1 MIRCIEVSFWVLA
14 FHLSSVTVLMQ
25 QNPQAFLGVLV
36 TKTLECVFQGLHSV
50 PSPSSFVWLP
60 FAPSARG
67 IYVDQRHS
75 DLLRGYKEVGRQAV
89 VPSALKSRGMSKA
102 WTFSGPSQITVTLA
116 ELNRLENVNILKAPA
131 LNGTSVSPALRTV
144 PGTGAQKWKNGW
156 MDEHWAME
164 NGRRRI
170 SGAIVLFWVVARG
183 SQSAD
188 GEFTFGEDGPS
199 PGPVSSMWT

>member
-1 MIRCIEVSFWVLA
+1 MYRGLLLSPGISFIFSDCSYAAKPPGFLRCLGN
-14 FHLSSVTVLMQ
+14 
-25 QNPQAFLGVLV
+25 QNPWMYFRAY
-36 TKTLECVFQGLHSV
+36 TLYPPPPALFDCHLLLALEAYMLI
-50 PSPSSFVWLP
+50 
-60 FAPSARG
+60 RG
-67 IYVDQRHS
+67 ILICSEAID
-75 DLLRGYKEVGRQAV
+75 KEVGRQAV

-131 LNGTSVSPALRTV
+131 FNGTSVSPVLRTV
-144 PGTGAQKWKNGW
+144 PGTSAQKWKNGW